1 MKINKLC
8 PICGEGC
15 ATAQTELVE
24 SEYKGN
30 KQPLELHF
38 LQCNTC
44 HSEFATA
51 AESKLNK
58 RIVIAFRK
66 SIDGLLSGK
75 EIEELRKKYKLN
87 QTQAAKLF
95 GGGPVAF
102 SKYEN
107 NDVAQSGAMDT
118 LLRLILKSETA
129 FWQLVEVKNMTNE
142 IKRNDISKNYT
153 QLNSSTIKLNI
164 KASFLELIPISQR
177 LQFSI

>member
-51 AESKLNK
+51 AETKLNK

-75 EIEELRKKYKLN
+75 EIEELRKKYKVN

-107 NDVAQSGAMDT
+107 DDVAQSGAMDT

-142 IKRNDISKNYT
+142 IERNETSKNYSKFK
-153 QLNSSTIKLNI
+153 SSTLT
-164 KASFLELIPISQR
+164 SSPP
-177 LQFSI
+177 